1 MERIAQLR
9 RNIILL
15 RTIKAIGMAML
26 TIPIIVIYFQQHGL
40 SMEEVMWLQA
50 IFSATMIAIEIPSG
64 YFSDVLGRKR
74 TIIIGTAMATAGW
87 TLYAFVDTFTGF
99 LVAELILGVGA
110 AFISGTDSA
119 MLYDTLL
126 DLGEESTAV
135 YQEGR
140 MLAGSHFSEA
150 AAAVVGGLLAA
161 VSMHL
166 PFYIQILVFLPLVP
180 LALML
185 VEPAEHRNAGQR
197 VGFRDIYDTVA
208 HVVITDHR
216 LRWML
221 LTASLLG
228 ASTLT
233 VLWMYQPYWEMVGV
247 PVSLFGLIWAG
258 GNVLVG
264 VASLRAASITKRIGE
279 KNTIGILIAGVA
291 LAMVLI
297 GLFPSFWIMPLFAVF
312 YITRGLS
319 NPIFTSRIN
328 KRVVSSRRATVLSVR
343 QLGVRTVF
351 VALGPVIGGIGDS
364 TGLTTAFMVSAAI
377 FGTTAGVT
385 YIIWIRAVAAGKRA
399 ALEAAQ

>member
-1 MERIAQLR
+1 MDRIHRLR

-26 TIPIIVIYFQQHGL
+26 TIPIIVIYFKQHGL
-40 SMEEVMWLQA
+40 TMEDVMWLQA

-64 YFSDVLGRKR
+64 YFSDVLGRRR
-74 TIIIGTAMATAGW
+74 TMIIGTAMATAGW
-87 TLYAFVDTFTGF
+87 TIYAFVDTFSGF

-140 MLAGSHFSEA
+140 MLAGSYFSEA
-150 AAAVVGGLLAA
+150 GAAVIGGLLAA

-166 PFYIQILVFLPLVP
+166 PFYVQIAVFLPLIP
-180 LALML
+180 LALLL
-185 VEPAEHRNAGQR
+185 VEPAMHRNAGQK

-233 VLWMYQPYWEMVGV
+233 ILWMYQPYWEQIGV
-247 PVSLFGLIWAG
+247 PVGLFGMVWAG

-264 VASLRAASITKRIGE
+264 IASLRAGAISKRFGE
-279 KNTIGILIAGVA
+279 KNSIGILIAAVV
-291 LAMVLI
+291 LSMVLI
-297 GLFPSFWIMPLFAVF
+297 ALFPVLWVLPLFAVF

-328 KRVVSSRRATVLSVR
+328 KRVDSSRRATVLSVR

-351 VALGPVIGGIGDS
+351 VALGPVVGSIGDS
-364 TGLTTAFMVSAAI
+364 SGLPTAFLVSAAL
-377 FGTTAGVT
+377 FGTTAGVS
-385 YIIWIRAVAAGKRA
+385 YIVWIRAVAAGKRA
-399 ALEAAQ
+399 ALDAAQ